1 VVRHGCPRGLRHL
14 FIVQE
19 THSLRRYRCA
29 PVTALEAAALLPMLL
44 PSWMDPDELIKSFG
58 A

>member
-1 VVRHGCPRGLRHL
+1 
-14 FIVQE
+14 
-19 THSLRRYRCA
+19 
-29 PVTALEAAALLPMLL
+29 VTALEAAALLPMLL